1 MFDRIIAW
9 SLKNRII
16 VLFLYIITAG
26 VAGVLIPTMSV
37 DVFPEFAPPQV
48 QIQTETQGLSAKDT
62 EALVTLPIEV
72 ALRGMPDVAQVRS
85 NSSIGLSRI
94 TVVFRSGIDVFRA
107 RSIAQERLQLV
118 KSQLPTGISVSE
130 LMPTTSAVSWL
141 QKFALIDWSSSAD
154 NQRLRSL
161 VDWDLRN
168 RLLSQ
173 PGVASVVSIGGG
185 VKQYQIE
192 VDTTKLNS
200 FGLPFSAVV
209 EAGRQTNTVTP
220 GAFVYP
226 TREEE
231 YFVRANGLVTRLQ
244 DIGHTAIALRDGA
257 PITLNDVANVRIG
270 EELKRGDAQVFGTN
284 AVIGTISK
292 QWGAD
297 TLETTRRVEEALRQF
312 GKSLPSNVQL
322 IPDIFR
328 QASFIERSISN
339 LQDALFHSSIIVAL
353 VLFLFL
359 ARWRPTII
367 SLIAIPVSL
376 LIGGLVLWLLGAG
389 INALTLGGLVFAV
402 GEVVD
407 DSIIDVENIVRLLRE
422 REDSN
427 SEEPRLSVVLRG
439 SREIRNSVVFATLIV
454 IVSFLPIFALSDIE
468 GRIFAPMAIAYIAAV
483 ASSLVVAL
491 TLVPVLC
498 YYLLAHGVT
507 PREHRLS
514 FIARAL
520 QRHYRRS
527 LDWAISH
534 PGSLLSISFAVSVAA
549 IVLTFSLGRSF
560 LPELAEGNIVVATTM
575 TPGASLEENMRVGRA
590 ITAVLNDIPEIRSVA
605 QRAGRSRLDEDAQ
618 PVNFSEYDVALQ
630 GTVTNASQVM
640 RSIRER
646 LSKIPGVASNV
657 SQFIVHR
664 MQEIL
669 SGVRAEVVIKIF
681 GSDLG
686 ELQEKQAEV
695 MDAVAGIA
703 GIVDLQA
710 EPMILGP
717 GLDIRIDRRAAALH
731 GLTPLD
737 ITRQVGGAMNGV
749 PVSRILEDDRAFDLV
764 VRADENS
771 RKSIESISDFSL
783 RGPRGAIIPLR
794 TLAKIVEVREPFF
807 INRDDGARRA
817 VVHWNI
823 QGRDLN
829 SVVQE
834 AQKKIYETVS
844 LKPGMTIE
852 YGGDYVAQQRATRNL
867 LLYGGA
873 ALALICVLMFAAFGR
888 TLLAFLVLINLPFA
902 ATGGAISLVVTGS
915 LLNIP
920 SLVGI
925 IVLIGIAARNSI
937 LLLSRYEQ
945 LADTGLTDPE
955 VIAQRGASDRML
967 PILMTALTTSLAVVP
982 LLIGDPVGKELQRPM
997 AIVLLG
1003 GMASS
1008 TLLSL
1013 FVLPA
1018 SYVWISNRWPW
1029 LHGRHERAAISA
1041 DRARLCL

>member
-9 SLKNRII
+9 SLQNRII
-16 VLFLYIITAG
+16 VLLLYVVTAG
-26 VAGVLIPTMSV
+26 IAIVLIPTMSV

-62 EALVTLPIEV
+62 EALVTVPIEV
-72 ALRGMPDVAQVRS
+72 VLRGMPDVAQVRS

-118 KSQLPTGISVSE
+118 KPQLPAGISVPE

-141 QKFALIDWSSSAD
+141 QKFALIDWSPSAD

-173 PGVASVVSIGGG
+173 PGVASMVSIGGG
-185 VKQYQIE
+185 VRQYQVE
-192 VDTTKLNS
+192 VDVTKLNS
-200 FGLPFSAVV
+200 FGLPFSSVV
-209 EAGRQTNTVTP
+209 EAGRQTNIVAS

-231 YFVRANGLVTRLQ
+231 YFLRANGLVNRLQ
-244 DIGHTAIALRDGA
+244 DIGLTAIAVRDGV
-257 PITLNDVANVRIG
+257 PITLNDIAKVKIG
-270 EELKRGDAQVFGTN
+270 DELKRGDAQVFGTN
-284 AVIGTISK
+284 AVVGTISK

-297 TLETTRRVEEALRQF
+297 TLGTTRHIEEALREF
-312 GKSLPSNVQL
+312 SKALPSDIQL
-322 IPDIFR
+322 IPDVFR

-339 LQDALFHSSIIVAL
+339 LQDALLHSSIVVAL
-353 VLFLFL
+353 VLFLFM

-367 SLIAIPVSL
+367 SLIAIPASL
-376 LIGGLVLWLLGAG
+376 MIGGLVLWVLGAG

-422 REDSN
+422 HEDTKSD
-427 SEEPRLSVVLRG
+427 EPKLSVVLRG

-468 GRIFAPMAIAYIAAV
+468 GRIFAPMAIAYISAV
-483 ASSLVVAL
+483 ASSLLVAL

-498 YYLLAHGVT
+498 YYLLAHGTVHVRYRGSLLT
-507 PREHRLS
+507 RTLK
-514 FIARAL
+514 
-520 QRHYRRS
+520 RHYQKS
-527 LDWAISH
+527 LDWAIART
-534 PGSLLSISFAVSVAA
+534 GFLLAFSVIVSVAA
-549 IVLTFSLGRSF
+549 VLLTFSLGRSF
-560 LPELAEGNIVVATTM
+560 LPELAEGNIVIATTM
-575 TPGASLEENMRVGRA
+575 NPGTSLEENMRVGRA
-590 ITAVLNDIPEIRSVA
+590 ITSTLNDIPEIKSVA
-605 QRAGRSRLDEDAQ
+605 HRAGRSRLDEDAQ
-618 PVNFSEYDVALQ
+618 PVNFAEYDVALQ
-630 GTVTNASQVM
+630 GSVTDAARVM
-640 RSIRER
+640 RRIREK
-646 LSKIPGVASNV
+646 LSKMPGLVVNV

-669 SGVRAEVVIKIF
+669 SGVRAEVVVKIF
-681 GSDLG
+681 GSDIG
-686 ELQEKQAEV
+686 ELQEKQHEV
-695 MDAVAGIA
+695 MNAVAGIA

-717 GLDIRIDRRAAALH
+717 GIDVRVDRRAASLH

-737 ITRQVGGAMNGV
+737 VTRQVGEAMNGV
-749 PVSRILEDDRAFDLV
+749 SVSRILENDKAFDLV
-764 VRADENS
+764 VRADERS
-771 RKSIESISDFSL
+771 RKNIESIGDFSL
-783 RGPRGAIIPLR
+783 RSPQGAIVPLR
-794 TLAKIVEVREPFF
+794 QLATISEVREPFF

-817 VVHWNI
+817 VVQWNI

-834 AQKKIYETVS
+834 ARAMISDKVS

-852 YGGDYVAQQRATRNL
+852 FGGDYVAQQRATRNL
-867 LLYGGA
+867 LLYGA
-873 ALALICVLMFAAFGR
+873 AAFALICVLMFAAFRR
-888 TLLAFLVLINLPFA
+888 TLLAGLVLLNLPFA
-902 ATGGAISLVVTGS
+902 AVGGAIALVVTGS
-915 LLNIP
+915 TLNIP
-920 SLVGI
+920 SLVGM

-945 LADTGLTDPE
+945 LSDSGLTDAGA
-955 VIAQRGASDRML
+955 IARSGASDRML
-967 PILMTALTTSLAVVP
+967 PIMMTALTTGLAVVP
-982 LLIGDPVGKELQRPM
+982 LLLGDPVGKELQRPM

-1018 SYVWISNRWPW
+1018 SYVWISSRWPE
-1029 LHGRHERAAISA
+1029 LRGSRKKAAGV
-1041 DRARLCL
+1041 DV